1 MMAMVPPPT
10 TDATVE
16 PLAVSAQQL
25 ARMLDLSVRTIRSM
39 DAAGKL
45 PKPVRLNGHAVRWV
59 VAELESWLAAQSP
72 DRTVWEALK
81 HNGKAER

>member
-1 MMAMVPPPT
+1 MTDSAPPPIT
-10 TDATVE
+10 NATVE

-45 PKPVRLNGHAVRWV
+45 PKPVRLNGRAVRWV
-59 VAELESWLAAQSP
+59 VAELQSWLAAQSP
-72 DRTVWEALK
+72 DRTVWESLK
-81 HNGKAER
+81 RTGKPER